1 MQSKEKIGS
10 GSRITLNISGLKKI
24 GIEVTVDFDSCR
36 NHKQAI
42 IVRNKNNVES
52 NVLIMAT
59 SMPVLGYFTVIIG
72 NGTATE
78 VILSAHGHSVVD
90 IYGDNSDDVNGFIK
104 ILKDHGIKKLN

>member
-24 GIEVTVDFDSCR
+24 GIEVTVDFDVFR

-42 IVRNKNNVES
+42 VVRNKNAKS
-52 NVLIMAT
+52 NILIMAT
-59 SMPVLGYFTVIIG
+59 PMPLIGYYAIIIG
-72 NGTATE
+72 SDGTAKG
-78 VILSAHGHSVVD
+78 VMLKIHGHSIVY
-90 IYGDNSDDVNGFIK
+90 ICGDNSDDVNGFIK